1 MVVANSL
8 GWPNRLM
15 AQRFTACRGHIPD
28 MHFCARSKDP
38 ENMTAN
44 ITLDSRECSTAGAPK
59 SRN

>member
-1 MVVANSL
+1 
-8 GWPNRLM
+8 M

-44 ITLDSRECSTAGAPK
+44 ITLNS
-59 SRN
+59 